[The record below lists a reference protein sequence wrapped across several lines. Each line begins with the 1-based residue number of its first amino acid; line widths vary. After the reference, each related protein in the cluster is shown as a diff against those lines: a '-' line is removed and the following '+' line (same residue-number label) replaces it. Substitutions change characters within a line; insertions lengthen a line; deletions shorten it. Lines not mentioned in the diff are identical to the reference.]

1 MDTFIEVEF
10 DDGLVRHWEFPRAS
24 TKEEATVEV
33 DACFGD
39 LTEGIMVT
47 VRHHSAPD
55 DDSDVCRV
63 VKDYRLSLVPPEDMP
78 KLMVCRYCGV
88 ERLVRYEDGIVN
100 LTKLKQ
106 LSRLYCGDE
115 GTAGLLS
122 DIFATSKA
130 IEQAHQ
136 GITNEDMANLLG
148 VPVGM
153 LEEAQAAG
161 FREEGEANQEHY
173 DDGNGDGG
181 VPDEDKISF
190 VSFTVGDDL
199 DALVNVGFDH
209 GEDGAGLAAQAF
221 ADAEDYD

>member
-33 DACFGD
+33 DACFGN

-47 VRHHSAPD
+47 VRHHSTPD

-78 KLMVCRYCGV
+78 KLMVCRYCGD
-88 ERLVRYEDGIVN
+88 ERLVRYKDGIVD

-106 LSRLYCGDE
+106 LSRLYCGDDRA
-115 GTAGLLS
+115 AGLLS
-122 DIFATSKA
+122 DIYATSEAVK
-130 IEQAHQ
+130 QSHQ
-136 GITNEDMANLLG
+136 GISDEEVAAMLG
-148 VPVGM
+148 VPTEM

-161 FREEGEANQEHY
+161 FEEEDQSKEHY
-173 DDGNGDGG
+173 DDGNGDGEPPQEQGFVPFYGGGDG
-181 VPDEDKISF
+181 V
-190 VSFTVGDDL
+190 DL
-199 DALVNVGFDH
+199 ANN
-209 GEDGAGLAAQAF
+209 AF
-221 ADAEDYD
+221 SDAED

>member
-55 DDSDVCRV
+55 DGDDVCRV

-78 KLMVCRYCGV
+78 KLMVCRYCGD

-100 LTKLKQ
+100 LTKLRQ

-115 GTAGLLS
+115 GAAGLLS
-122 DIFATSKA
+122 DIYATSEAVK
-130 IEQAHQ
+130 QSHQ
-136 GITNEDMANLLG
+136 GISDEEIAAMLG

-161 FREEGEANQEHY
+161 FEEEDQSKEHY
-173 DDGNGDGG
+173 DDGNGDGEPPQEQG
-181 VPDEDKISF
+181 F
-190 VSFTVGDDL
+190 VSVY
-199 DALVNVGFDH
+199 N

-221 ADAEDYD
+221 GEAEDYDEP

>member
-10 DDGLVRHWEFPRAS
+10 NDGLVRHWEFPRAS

-47 VRHHSAPD
+47 VRHHSASD
-55 DDSDVCRV
+55 DGDDVCRV

-78 KLMVCRYCGV
+78 KLMVCRYCGD
-88 ERLVRYEDGIVN
+88 ERLVRYKDGIVN

-106 LSRLYCGDE
+106 LSRLYCGDDRA
-115 GTAGLLS
+115 AGLLS
-122 DIFATSKA
+122 DIYATSKA
-130 IEQAHQ
+130 LEQAHQ
-136 GITNEDMANLLG
+136 GISDEEIAAMLG

-161 FREEGEANQEHY
+161 FMEEDGANQEPY
-173 DDGNGDGG
+173 DDGNGDGE
-181 VPDEDKISF
+181 VPQEQSF
-190 VSFTVGDDL
+190 VSTYES
-199 DALVNVGFDH
+199 
-209 GEDGAGLAAQAF
+209 EDGAGLAAQAF
-221 ADAEDYD
+221 SDAEDYD

>member
-78 KLMVCRYCGV
+78 KLMVCRYCGD
-88 ERLVRYEDGIVN
+88 ERLVRYKDGIVN

-106 LSRLYCGDE
+106 LSRLYRGRVAVRHIRDVGGRETIAPGD
-115 GTAGLLS
+115 
-122 DIFATSKA
+122 
-130 IEQAHQ
+130 
-136 GITNEDMANLLG
+136 
-148 VPVGM
+148 
-153 LEEAQAAG
+153 LE
-161 FREEGEANQEHY
+161 R
-173 DDGNGDGG
+173 GD
-181 VPDEDKISF
+181 SRH
-190 VSFTVGDDL
+190 
-199 DALVNVGFDH
+199 ARR
-209 GEDGAGLAAQAF
+209 
-221 ADAEDYD
+221 ADRNA

>member
-55 DDSDVCRV
+55 DGDDVCRV

-88 ERLVRYEDGIVN
+88 ERLVRYKDGIVN

-106 LSRLYCGDE
+106 LSRLYCGE
-115 GTAGLLS
+115 GLSAGLLS
-122 DIFATSKA
+122 DIYATSEAVK
-130 IEQAHQ
+130 QSHQ
-136 GITNEDMANLLG
+136 GISDEEIAAMLC
-148 VPVGM
+148 VPVEM
-153 LEEAQAAG
+153 LDEAQAVG
-161 FREEGEANQEHY
+161 FKEDNEKDQGRY
-173 DDGNGDGG
+173 DDGNGDGE
-181 VPDEDKISF
+181 VPQEQDF
-190 VSFTVGDDL
+190 VSTYDGD
-199 DALVNVGFDH
+199 
-209 GEDGAGLAAQAF
+209 DGAGLAAQAF
-221 ADAEDYD
+221 GEAEDYD

>member
-55 DDSDVCRV
+55 DGDDVCRV

-78 KLMVCRYCGV
+78 KLMVCRYCGD

-100 LTKLKQ
+100 LTKLRQ

-122 DIFATSKA
+122 DIYATSEAVK
-130 IEQAHQ
+130 QSHQ
-136 GITNEDMANLLG
+136 GISDEEVAAMLG
-148 VPVGM
+148 VPTEM

-161 FREEGEANQEHY
+161 FEEEDQSKEHY
-173 DDGNGDGG
+173 DDGNGDGEPPQEQG
-181 VPDEDKISF
+181 FVPF
-190 VSFTVGDDL
+190 YG
-199 DALVNVGFDH
+199 G
-209 GEDGAGLAAQAF
+209 GDGADLANNAF
-221 ADAEDYD
+221 GDAED

>member
-78 KLMVCRYCGV
+78 KLMVCRYCGE
-88 ERLVRYEDGIVN
+88 ERLVRYKDGIVN

-122 DIFATSKA
+122 DIYATSKA
-130 IEQAHQ
+130 LEQAHQ
-136 GITNEDMANLLG
+136 GITNQEMADLLG

-161 FREEGEANQEHY
+161 FEEEDQPKDHY
-173 DDGNGDGG
+173 DDGNGDGE
-181 VPDEDKISF
+181 VPREKDF
-190 VSFTVGDDL
+190 VSIYGVGEGADL
-199 DALVNVGFDH
+199 VDY
-209 GEDGAGLAAQAF
+209 AF
-221 ADAEDYD
+221 GDAED

>member
-78 KLMVCRYCGV
+78 KLMVCRYCGD

-100 LTKLKQ
+100 LTKLRQ

-122 DIFATSKA
+122 DIYATSEAVK
-130 IEQAHQ
+130 QSHQ
-136 GITNEDMANLLG
+136 GISDEDIAAMLC
-148 VPVGM
+148 VPVEM

-161 FREEGEANQEHY
+161 FKEDTEKDQDHY
-173 DDGNGDGG
+173 DDGNGDGE
-181 VPDEDKISF
+181 VPQEQDF
-190 VSFTVGDDL
+190 VSLYGGGEGAD
-199 DALVNVGFDH
+199 LVNYAF
-209 GEDGAGLAAQAF
+209 GE
-221 ADAEDYD
+221 AED

>member
-78 KLMVCRYCGV
+78 KLMVCRYCGD
-88 ERLVRYEDGIVN
+88 ERLVRYKEGIVN

-106 LSRLYCGDE
+106 LSRLYCGDDSA
-115 GTAGLLS
+115 AGLLS
-122 DIFATSKA
+122 DIYATSKA
-130 IEQAHQ
+130 LEQAHQ
-136 GITNEDMANLLG
+136 GITNQEIAAMLG
-148 VPVGM
+148 VPIGM
-153 LEEAQAAG
+153 LKEAQEARA
-161 FREEGEANQEHY
+161 EEEDQSKEHY
-173 DDGNGDGG
+173 DDGNGDGEPPQEQDF
-181 VPDEDKISF
+181 VPIYGGGEE
-190 VSFTVGDDL
+190 
-199 DALVNVGFDH
+199 ANLVNY
-209 GEDGAGLAAQAF
+209 AF
-221 ADAEDYD
+221 GDAED

>member
-55 DDSDVCRV
+55 DGDDVCRV
-63 VKDYRLSLVPPEDMP
+63 VKDYRLSLVPSEDMP

-88 ERLVRYEDGIVN
+88 ERLVRYKDGIVN

-106 LSRLYCGDE
+106 LSRLYCGE
-115 GTAGLLS
+115 GVSAGLLS
-122 DIFATSKA
+122 DIYATSEAVK
-130 IEQAHQ
+130 QSHQ
-136 GITNEDMANLLG
+136 GISDEEIAAMLC
-148 VPVGM
+148 VPVEM
-153 LEEAQAAG
+153 LEEAQAVG
-161 FREEGEANQEHY
+161 FKEDNEKDQGRY
-173 DDGNGDGG
+173 DDGNGDGE
-181 VPDEDKISF
+181 VPQEQDF
-190 VSFTVGDDL
+190 VSTYD
-199 DALVNVGFDH
+199 

-221 ADAEDYD
+221 GEAEDYD

>member
-10 DDGLVRHWEFPRAS
+10 NDGLVRHWEFPRAS

-55 DDSDVCRV
+55 DGDDVCRV

-78 KLMVCRYCGV
+78 KLMVCRYCGD
-88 ERLVRYEDGIVN
+88 ERLVRYKDGIVN

-106 LSRLYCGDE
+106 LSRLYCGDDR
-115 GTAGLLS
+115 AAALLS
-122 DIFATSKA
+122 DIYATSKA
-130 IEQAHQ
+130 LEQAHQ
-136 GITNEDMANLLG
+136 GISDEEIAAMLG

-161 FREEGEANQEHY
+161 FMEEDGANQEPY
-173 DDGNGDGG
+173 DDGNGDGE
-181 VPDEDKISF
+181 VPQEQSF
-190 VSFTVGDDL
+190 VSTYE
-199 DALVNVGFDH
+199 

-221 ADAEDYD
+221 SDAEDYD

>member
-55 DDSDVCRV
+55 DGDDVCRV

-88 ERLVRYEDGIVN
+88 ERLVRYKDGIVN

-106 LSRLYCGDE
+106 LSRLYCGE
-115 GTAGLLS
+115 GLSAGLLS
-122 DIFATSKA
+122 DIYATSEAVK
-130 IEQAHQ
+130 QSHQ
-136 GITNEDMANLLG
+136 GISDEEIAAMLC
-148 VPVGM
+148 VPVEM
-153 LEEAQAAG
+153 LDEAQAVG
-161 FREEGEANQEHY
+161 FKEDNEKDQGRY
-173 DDGNGDGG
+173 DDGNGDGE
-181 VPDEDKISF
+181 VPQEQDF
-190 VSFTVGDDL
+190 VSTYDGD
-199 DALVNVGFDH
+199 
-209 GEDGAGLAAQAF
+209 DGAGLAAQAF
-221 ADAEDYD
+221 SEAEDYDWS